1 MPAYMLA
8 IVFGVIISIYSM
20 KKQKDEKAIR
30 NKKKLFFFHLY
41 KNIDSSLFDQKET
54 LISYLAHLFSLS
66 LCYLSSSVKLLE
78 SLGGFNADST
88 SILALNSGDSSET
101 ISVYLRA

>member
-54 LISYLAHLFSLS
+54 LAHLFSLS